1 MNTNIDNYNIQE
13 LEKLLKLDLNY
24 SKDDVINKVENLNET
39 YFSKDI
45 ELQNFF
51 LNVKNKLLGYFDENK
66 EDENDDNIFNFGSNI
81 ETMQNINNNSSS
93 EESEEEEE
101 KKAIRMLEDKGE
113 TQSYNIYDL
122 IKKNKA
128 IIKNYK
134 TYNYLHFNTLFR
146 AKNNPILTTLTPKTN
161 SNFNLS
167 SPINFISQVKLA
179 SINIKKPYL
188 ISETKLNNK
197 FIIKKFIKKDDV
209 ISCDFSNV
217 ITIENGYY
225 EDPIEL
231 ENYLN
236 MNYFDQSSNYSA
248 GDFMKNI
255 NFSINKNTRRISF
268 ELSNN
273 YLDSVNVNGGDAS
286 FNYFSVDFKTNY
298 TQYYSLAN
306 VLGFDSFKSSTYYTS
321 IDDISNMRLN
331 NNKILSPFTF
341 SNIGNNELFFCFDEY
356 QSNIIETHKLFLNNN
371 MSTHKILAKINSNLG
386 NKSNNYYINQ
396 IFSENNDR
404 FDDVRE
410 YDGLINFY
418 NFSIKIIDYYGNI
431 INEDMDEDFT
441 FTLEVKIENSK
452 LIQD

>member
-1 MNTNIDNYNIQE
+1 MNTDINSYNIEE
-13 LEKLLKLDLNY
+13 LEKLLSLDLNY
-24 SKDDVINKVENLNET
+24 SKDDVINKVKILNNS
-39 YFSKDI
+39 YFNKNI
-45 ELQNFF
+45 TLQNFF
-51 LNVKNKLLGYFDENK
+51 LNIKNKLLENFDE
-66 EDENDDNIFNFGSNI
+66 EEEEEEEEDNIFNFGSNI
-81 ETMQNINNNSSS
+81 ETMQNMDNNSSTEDS
-93 EESEEEEE
+93 EDEEDNEGI
-101 KKAIRMLEDKGE
+101 KVLEDKGE

-122 IKKNKA
+122 IKKDKA

-134 TYNYLHFNTLFR
+134 IYNYLHFNTLFR
-146 AKNNPILTTLTPKTN
+146 VKNNPILTTLTPKTH

-188 ISETKLNNK
+188 ISESKLNNK

-236 MNYFDQSSNYSA
+236 MNYFDKSSNYSA

-255 NFSINKNTRRISF
+255 NFSINKNTRRVSF
-268 ELSNN
+268 EISNN
-273 YLDSVNVNGGDAS
+273 YLDSANGNGGDAS

-298 TQYYSLAN
+298 TPYYSLAN
-306 VLGFDSFKSSTYYTS
+306 ILGFDSFKSSTYYTS
-321 IDDISNMRLN
+321 IDDIC

-341 SNIGNNELFFCFDEY
+341 SNIGNNEVFFCFDEY

-404 FDDVRE
+404 FDDVRQ

-418 NFSIKIIDYYGNI
+418 NFSIKVIDYYGNI